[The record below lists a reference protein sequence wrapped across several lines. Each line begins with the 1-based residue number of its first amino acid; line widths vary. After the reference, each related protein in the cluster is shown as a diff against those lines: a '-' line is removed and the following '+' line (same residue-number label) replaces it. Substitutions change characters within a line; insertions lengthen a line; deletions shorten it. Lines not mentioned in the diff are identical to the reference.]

1 MLELTERWDLIVLG
15 GGTAGIVASKT
26 AVELGAKVL
35 LIESERTGG
44 DCLWTGCVP
53 SKALIAV
60 AERAWAQQGSLS
72 MGIANHP
79 LELDFKQ
86 VMRYVQSAISKI
98 EPQDSVQTLSNAG
111 IVVVTGQ
118 AVFRDHH
125 SLEVNGQ
132 RYLFSTAIIATG
144 ARPMVPEILGLK
156 GAQFL
161 TSETLWD
168 LAELPERLLIL
179 GAGNIGCE
187 LGQAF
192 SRIGSAVTMLD
203 ITDRIIIREDSD
215 AAKILHDKLIEEGVS
230 VRVGAKI
237 ADFEIQDSGRGSVKF
252 KDAAGSHEI
261 HFDRLIV
268 ATGRSPRT
276 NGIGLATA
284 GVDLD
289 AKGFVKTNSAL
300 RTSNPS
306 IYAAGDVTGHPQ
318 FTHVAGV
325 HGSVAA
331 SNAILG
337 LSRSAEVDI
346 VPRVTFTDPE
356 IASVGDTT
364 VGVAGHKVLALSNA
378 HVDRAVTDSRE
389 EGLTKLF
396 VDAKGVL
403 VGAVLVNSRAGEMLS
418 ELTLAIKNQ
427 MNVQSIASV
436 IHPYPTLS
444 DGIWKLAVLRV
455 KARLAQPGIAFVL
468 KLLRLAASVRNKVR
482 S

>member
-1 MLELTERWDLIVLG
+1 MLELAQHWDLIVVG

-35 LIESERTGG
+35 LVESVRTGG

-60 AERAWAQQGSLS
+60 AERAWAQQGSPS
-72 MGIANHP
+72 MGIASHP
-79 LELDFKQ
+79 LELNFRQ
-86 VMRYVQSAISKI
+86 VMRYVQSAIAKI
-98 EPQDSVQTLSNAG
+98 EPQDSVQTLNKAG
-111 IVVVTGQ
+111 IVVVAGQ

-125 SLEVNGQ
+125 SIEVNGR
-132 RYLFSTAIIATG
+132 RYLFSKAIIATG
-144 ARPMVPEILGLK
+144 ARPMVPAISGLED
-156 GAQFL
+156 AHFL

-168 LAELPERLLIL
+168 LPELPERLLIL

-192 SRIGSAVTMLD
+192 SRIGSAVTLLD
-203 ITDRIIIREDSD
+203 VADRIITREDSD
-215 AAKILHDKLIEEGVS
+215 AARILHHKLIEEGVS

-237 ADFEIQDSGRGSVKF
+237 ANFEIQDSGRGLVKF
-252 KDAAGSHEI
+252 EDPLGSHEM

-276 NGIGLATA
+276 DGIGLASA
-284 GVDLD
+284 GVDLNTN
-289 AKGFVKTNSAL
+289 GFVHTDSAL
-300 RTSNPS
+300 RTSNSS

-337 LSRSAEVDI
+337 LSRSAEVAV

-356 IASVGDTT
+356 IASVGDIS
-364 VGVAGHKVLALSNA
+364 VDVPGRKVLVLSNA

-396 VDAKGVL
+396 VDAKGVV

-444 DGIWKLAVLRV
+444 DGIWKLAVLQV
-455 KARLAQPGIAFVL
+455 KARLSHPGIAFAL
-468 KLLRLAASVRNKVR
+468 RLLRFTARARNKVR